1 MTAYVVA
8 VDVGT
13 TFTAAAVGTGLG
25 GSYEATPLPLGLRTR
40 SMPSVA
46 YLPAAGA
53 PLFGDDAE
61 AHAAAEPDRVVR
73 EFTARVGDYVPIV
86 VGERTVS
93 AEEITAATVRHAVQ
107 VAAQRQGAPSELVVV
122 SHPASWGS
130 YKRHALGKA
139 LTDGGVENVQLLSE
153 PVAAAMRIAAH
164 EDIEPGQVV
173 AVYDLGGRSFDAAVL
188 RRTADGFEVLGPP
201 TGIAE
206 LGGVDFDQA
215 VFDHVRVGVRLPAPD
230 PSDSDLLTAMGRIR
244 LACVEAK
251 ETLSAD
257 TAASIPVVLP
267 AGRTRV
273 RLTRGEFEGM
283 IRDALASTVTCLA
296 DAIEYA
302 GVEESDVAAILMVGG
317 SSRIPLAAQLISERF
332 ASPLLID
339 RDPKATVALGAA
351 RYGAG
356 LLALSMVGEE
366 LAADDLTEPVGPPAA
381 LPEKAAAL
389 GAPRRSGRHSRAD
402 DEADEAVLLLAS
414 MDTVDTAEAA
424 DSAAAAEG
432 RHRFGSDERRGRHR
446 RFRAALLAA
455 GTAVVVAGA
464 SVAIAVIT
472 EPRAPVPSA
481 IADEV
486 PRGPTE
492 ASPPENGGESGSAGA
507 PESADGGDDDAAS
520 GEPGT
525 SAPEGE
531 DGATAAGGASAQSG
545 SGSRSAGGGSSTG
558 AATASTGASTS
569 AATDAS
575 TTASS
580 AGASTA
586 ASSAATPAAASAA
599 APAAAAP
606 AAAAANPAP
615 PAAAPAPSSSQ
626 GGSQSSSSSPPPAE
640 DPVPDPGPSNPAP
653 VDPPTSNPPPPDPDP
668 APDPPGSTEPSTSDA
683 VPPPADPPP
692 ADRRPR

>member
-1 MTAYVVA
+1 
-8 VDVGT
+8 
-13 TFTAAAVGTGLG
+13 
-25 GSYEATPLPLGLRTR
+25 
-40 SMPSVA
+40 MPSVA

-215 VFDHVRVGVRLPAPD
+215 VFDHLRVGVRLPAPD
-230 PSDSDLLTAMGRIR
+230 PSDSELLAAMGRIR

-351 RYGAG
+351 RFGAG
-356 LLALSMVGEE
+356 LLAPSMVGEE
-366 LAADDLTEPVGPPAA
+366 LAADDLAQPVGPPAA
-381 LPEKAAAL
+381 LPDATAAP

-402 DEADEAVLLLAS
+402 DEADEGVLLLAS
-414 MDTVDTAEAA
+414 VDTAEAA
-424 DSAAAAEG
+424 ESAAAAEG

-486 PRGPTE
+486 PRGSTE
-492 ASPPENGGESGSAGA
+492 ASPPEIGGESGPAGA
-507 PESADGGDDDAAS
+507 PESADGSDDDAAS

-575 TTASS
+575 TSASA

-586 ASSAATPAAASAA
+586 ASRLRHRLRHRQRRPPPRHRPPRPATRRRLPLRRHPVRRRAAAS
-599 APAAAAP
+599 PAVP
-606 AAAAANPAP
+606 AR
-615 PAAAPAPSSSQ
+615 
-626 GGSQSSSSSPPPAE
+626 PPPRTRVHPTPARRIQLPSTRRPRTRRADP
-640 DPVPDPGPSNPAP
+640 DPVPDPPRLDGAIDVRRRASARGPAARGPAARGDLRDDGSTTDATDTTDTTSTSPAP
-653 VDPPTSNPPPPDPDP
+653 
-668 APDPPGSTEPSTSDA
+668 
-683 VPPPADPPP
+683 
-692 ADRRPR
+692 